1 MTEGCSAVRIK
12 DLSISIRLRGAFLVL
27 IIGTIIV
34 AWATLGTFATVVQTN
49 NWTNHT
55 REVQTAVEKMRLSQI
70 DQETGVRGFL
80 ISGEESFLE
89 PYRANQAV
97 FRELLQRAKTLT
109 ADNPEQQRRF
119 DDIAAQAEIWR
130 TRVAEREIALMNN
143 AETIEAARAL
153 EASGAGKVP
162 MDAIRRLSGEIA
174 GAEEALLKQRTA
186 EMEEALAL
194 GRNTMI
200 VGGVVSVVLAVLLG
214 WQLTR
219 GIVQP
224 VRLLTGV
231 MGELSAGGRGVAI
244 PETDRGDEIGQMAK
258 AVEIFKAGLIEADR
272 LAAEEAT
279 QRAARES
286 RVTALETLVG
296 GFQDRIGGLVGKLTE
311 SSSGLETTA
320 RAMSE
325 AARATDTQAATASDA
340 VGSASMGVRTVAA
353 AAEELSASIS
363 EISGKVQQSSEVTQK
378 AMARAAE
385 TDKMVGR
392 LAEGAD
398 RIGEV
403 VSLINA
409 IASQTNLLALNATI
423 EAARAGDAGKGFAV
437 VAGEVKTLANQT
449 ARATEEIGAQIGRI
463 QEATRETIQ
472 AIKEISGTIGEINGI
487 VMSVASAVE
496 EQSAATAEIAR
507 TVQRVSTNTDE
518 VTTNVD
524 GVSRTAKAT
533 DSAAADVLR
542 ASGDLTTVS
551 GELGGEIDRFVGGVR
566 QL

>member
-1 MTEGCSAVRIK
+1 MRIK

-34 AWATLGTFATVVQTN
+34 AWATLTTFATVVQTN
-49 NWTNHT
+49 SWATHT
-55 REVQTAVEKMRLSQI
+55 REVQAAVEKMRLSQI

-97 FRELLQRAKTLT
+97 FRDLLQRAKTLT

-119 DDIAAQAEIWR
+119 DEIAAQAEIWR
-130 TRVAEREIALMNN
+130 TRVAEPEIALMNN
-143 AETIEAARAL
+143 ADTIESARGL
-153 EASGAGKVP
+153 EASGAGKVS
-162 MDAIRRLSGEIA
+162 MNAIRRLSGEIA
-174 GAEEALLKQRTA
+174 GAEEALLRQRTA

-200 VGGVVSVVLAVLLG
+200 VGGFVSVILAVVLG

-224 VRLLTGV
+224 VRLLTGA
-231 MGELSAGGRGVAI
+231 MGELSAGGRSVAI

-279 QRAARES
+279 QRAAREN

-296 GFQDRIGGLVGKLTE
+296 GFQDRIGGLVGQLTA

-320 RAMSE
+320 RTMSE
-325 AARATDTQAATASDA
+325 AARATDTQAAAASDA

-385 TDKMVGR
+385 TDKTVGR

-409 IASQTNLLALNATI
+409 IANQTNLLALNATI

-449 ARATEEIGAQIGRI
+449 ARATEEIGSQIGRI

-472 AIKEISGTIGEINGI
+472 AIKDISGTIGEINGI

-507 TVQRVSTNTDE
+507 TVQMVSTNTEE

>member
-1 MTEGCSAVRIK
+1 MRIK